1 MSKIKKKNININI
14 FLYYWI
20 IHTLVLIFILIITHF
35 SIIFIWKC
43 YVFKKKKNCKLC
55 NYNYNK
61 VYFYVEAI
69 ECESVDEI
77 KKLTIK
83 KNIALKFFKN
93 NLLTVKR
100 LKFIVEKCMNYLY
113 ISISLIKRLMR
124 NNNVELLKIV
134 FNSINFFLY
143 WLY

>member
-1 MSKIKKKNININI
+1 M
-14 FLYYWI
+14 
-20 IHTLVLIFILIITHF
+20 
-35 SIIFIWKC
+35 
-43 YVFKKKKNCKLC
+43 C

-143 WLY
+143 

>member
-1 MSKIKKKNININI
+1 MSCIKNNSKLNSNYKKID
-14 FLYYWI
+14 
-20 IHTLVLIFILIITHF
+20 
-35 SIIFIWKC
+35 S
-43 YVFKKKKNCKLC
+43 
-55 NYNYNK
+55 
-61 VYFYVEAI
+61 YVEAI
-69 ECESVDEI
+69 EGESVDMI
-77 KKLTIK
+77 KKLTTNVIK
-83 KNIALKFFKN
+83 GDIVLEIYKN

-143 WLY
+143 